1 MVLFELFM
9 RVPFTIVKSKSSE
22 NVWLVISK
30 YLVLSTS
37 PVGVLVVLEVSDVDN
52 IDMLL
57 ELNTTPRGE
66 ISIEQSKKTA
76 EPKMIAT
83 VVIT

>member
-1 MVLFELFM
+1 
-9 RVPFTIVKSKSSE
+9 
-22 NVWLVISK
+22 LVISK

-37 PVGVLVVLEVSDVDN
+37 PAGVLVVLEVLDVDN
-52 IDMLL
+52 IAVLL
-57 ELNTTPRGE
+57 ELNTSPRGE

-76 EPKMIAT
+76 EAKMIAT

>member
-1 MVLFELFM
+1 MVLLEIFM
-9 RVPFTIVKSKSSE
+9 RVPFTIVKSKSLE
-22 NVWLVISK
+22 NVWFVISK

-37 PVGVLVVLEVSDVDN
+37 PAGVLVVLEVLDVDN
-52 IDMLL
+52 IAVLL
-57 ELNTTPRGE
+57 ELNTSPRGE

-76 EPKMIAT
+76 EAKMIAT

>member
-1 MVLFELFM
+1 MVLLELFM

-37 PVGVLVVLEVSDVDN
+37 PAGVLVVLEVLDVDN
-52 IDMLL
+52 IAVLL
-57 ELNTTPRGE
+57 ELNTSPIGE

-76 EPKMIAT
+76 EAKMIAP